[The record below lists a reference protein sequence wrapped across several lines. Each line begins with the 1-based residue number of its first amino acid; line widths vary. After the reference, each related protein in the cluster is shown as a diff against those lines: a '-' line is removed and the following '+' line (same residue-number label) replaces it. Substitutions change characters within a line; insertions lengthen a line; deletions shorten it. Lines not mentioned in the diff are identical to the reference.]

1 MIGERGEK
9 FTSFI
14 DKRREGGSNRVLD
27 WTPRQII
34 SCEEEEAGGFEV
46 WRPECGGGRGQVCCR
61 GGSGPAKQ

>member
-46 WRPECGGGRGQVCCR
+46 
-61 GGSGPAKQ
+61 